1 MPRWVPATAATTG
14 QANRSVEICPA
25 TTTATNRGG
34 KALPTYKRAQAM
46 QPTINHRKSEP
57 VCDFVICD
65 WRTIDVKHDMSI
77 DELKEICR
85 LDLEHNP

>member
-1 MPRWVPATAATTG
+1 
-14 QANRSVEICPA
+14 
-25 TTTATNRGG
+25 
-34 KALPTYKRAQAM
+34 M